1 MKYKIKFEIKYD
13 DLSQGEIR
21 DYKLVLLEQDITTEI
36 ESEYPLHIPSKDEY
50 IELGEELYSINM
62 IYHKVEKD
70 SYTTIISVTSNK
82 IIEIKQREQRELEAK
97 LKLEQINQMRNM
109 FDYKIK

>member
-1 MKYKIKFEIKYD
+1 
-13 DLSQGEIR
+13 
-21 DYKLVLLEQDITTEI
+21 
-36 ESEYPLHIPSKDEY
+36 
-50 IELGEELYSINM
+50 M

-97 LKLEQINQMRNM
+97 LKLNQMREM
-109 FDYKIK
+109 LDYKIK